1 MISFMRVIATVII
14 LLALACAA
22 PAQQPPGVAGGTDVA
37 ARVGDRAITVG
48 ELDQRW
54 RTTAPAEQAQAL
66 QQVYEGRRQALES
79 IVADMLIERAAKASG
94 MDQEKYAEAEVAR
107 RLGAQFDDD
116 LNVFELKSFGLVDV
130 SASQEVRRGLHVFV
144 GVENLT
150 DVDYDVGRTPIR
162 TIGWPRTVRIGIRV
176 FLP

>member
-1 MISFMRVIATVII
+1 MQP
-14 LLALACAA
+14 AL
-22 PAQQPPGVAGGTDVA
+22 V
-37 ARVGDRAITVG
+37 
-48 ELDQRW
+48 
-54 RTTAPAEQAQAL
+54 
-66 QQVYEGRRQALES
+66 GRRVPQVPSYQLGLSATYVDPIGFTGS
-79 IVADMLIERAAKASG
+79 M
-94 MDQEKYAEAEVAR
+94 QAR